1 MSAQKVQIDNTN
13 NSGIKPGLK
22 GISIELLKTCT
33 SDNRAAH
40 YQLYKILFACMYNV
54 CSRYHN
60 NDEDIKS
67 SVNMVFLKVI
77 TNLQSYLDKEKEVSA
92 FEYWVRRVAINYV
105 IDEFRKNKKYREAIF
120 HADDLSYYDSPETN
134 ESSFDVD
141 MDEVMSAIEMLP
153 KVGRT
158 IFKLYAVDGYKHKEI
173 ADMMHISEN
182 TSKAHY
188 HKAKIKLR
196 ELLTNTNI
204 SVMLLSLII
213 ELNV

>member
-1 MSAQKVQIDNTN
+1 MSVQKATIDNKS
-13 NSGIKPGLK
+13 NSVSKPGLT

-40 YQLYKILFACMYNV
+40 YQLYKILFVSMYNV
-54 CSRYHN
+54 CRRYYN

-67 SVNMVFLKVI
+67 GVNMIFLKVI
-77 TNLQSYLDKEKEVSA
+77 SNLQSYLDKEKDIST

-105 IDEFRKNKKYREAIF
+105 IDEFRKNKKYREAMF
-120 HADDLSYYDSPETN
+120 HADDLSFYDQPETN
-134 ESSFDVD
+134 DSNFDVD
-141 MDEVMSAIEMLP
+141 MDEVMNAIEKLP
-153 KVGRT
+153 KIGRT